1 MMDSHDPQFVNAMSR
16 RVLLLASLASVA
28 ACGLPQQGPETAS
41 LLEGAEDL
49 DYLLINVDA
58 QTTRL
63 LGTPPVTRLTGL
75 SLDPS
80 AEPSNAV
87 GIGDAL
93 NIRILEAGAGG
104 LFATSDGG
112 AGGTEFA
119 DVVVGR
125 DGRINLPYVGDV
137 EVLGQTPTR
146 IQDLIV
152 EKLAGKAIQ
161 PQALVRIMRSE
172 NNQAT
177 ITGDVASPGPFALS
191 LAGDRLSEAVAASGG
206 GKNPPHET
214 RVTVIR
220 NGRRSSAMLQDILLV
235 PANDIPLQRDDLV
248 VLTHEPPRYTLTGAV
263 LRPGTF
269 EISTGR
275 FSLLEA
281 VSAAGGAN
289 DARANPSGVFL
300 FRYEQPGRLS
310 AAGQVSLNRFA
321 ATQDG
326 VPTVYRFDLAK
337 PETLFFAKS
346 FQLTAGDAVY
356 VSNADVV
363 SFGKLLSLFDM
374 GLRGVNNVQSVSE

>member
-1 MMDSHDPQFVNAMSR
+1 MDSQRPFLVTLITR
-16 RVLLLASLASVA
+16 RLLLLSSLASA
-28 ACGLPQQGPETAS
+28 TACGLPQQGPDTAS

-49 DYLLINVDA
+49 DFLLINVDA

-87 GIGDAL
+87 GVGDAL
-93 NIRILEAGAGG
+93 SIRILEAGAGG
-104 LFATSDGG
+104 LFATPNGG
-112 AGGTEFA
+112 AGGAEFPE
-119 DVVVGR
+119 VVVGR
-125 DGRINLPYVGDV
+125 DGRINLPYVGDID
-137 EVLGQTPTR
+137 VLAQTPAR

-161 PQALVRIMRSE
+161 PQALVRITRSE

-177 ITGDVASPGPFALS
+177 IAGDVATPGPFALS
-191 LAGDRLSEAVAASGG
+191 LSGDRLSEAIAASGG

-214 RVTVIR
+214 RVTVVR
-220 NGRRSSAMLQDILLV
+220 NGRRSSAVLQDIFLV
-235 PANDIPLQRDDLV
+235 PANDIRLQRDDLV

-275 FSLLEA
+275 FSVLEA

-300 FRYEQPGRLS
+300 FRYEQPDRLS
-310 AAGQVSLNRFA
+310 AAGLVDLNRFA
-321 ATQDG
+321 ATKDG
-326 VPTVYRFDLAK
+326 LPTVYRFDLAN
-337 PETLFFAKS
+337 PETLFFAKG
-346 FQLTAGDAVY
+346 FQLTDGDAIY

-374 GLRGVNNVQSVSE
+374 GLQGVNNVQSVSE